1 VKLRRATAQCRRNGR
16 IRNWRHVNTEVD
28 MNRLPI
34 KQQIAFAAL
43 GTVAAACTLALAVL
57 APLVA

>member
-1 VKLRRATAQCRRNGR
+1 MPAQQPDSKLAARQRFPEE
-16 IRNWRHVNTEVD
+16 ID
-28 MNRLPI
+28 MNRLPL

-43 GTVAAACTLALAVL
+43 GTAAAACTLALAVL

>member
-1 VKLRRATAQCRRNGR
+1 
-16 IRNWRHVNTEVD
+16 

-43 GTVAAACTLALAVL
+43 GTAAAACTLALAVL
-57 APLVA
+57 APLVAG